1 MLYYHFIGVNEV
13 LEYFDKLLH
22 YNFRSEDYFNNTM
35 DVNVL
40 KQEIADH
47 QTCLDELI
55 SCKNELAIANQKLEL
70 VSKKYNVNLCDNS
83 LNVGK
88 HVLIMIRY

>member
-1 MLYYHFIGVNEV
+1 
-13 LEYFDKLLH
+13 
-22 YNFRSEDYFNNTM
+22 M

-83 LNVGK
+83 FNVGK
-88 HVLIMIRY
+88 HILTMINNKKSVLDKSIIFGM